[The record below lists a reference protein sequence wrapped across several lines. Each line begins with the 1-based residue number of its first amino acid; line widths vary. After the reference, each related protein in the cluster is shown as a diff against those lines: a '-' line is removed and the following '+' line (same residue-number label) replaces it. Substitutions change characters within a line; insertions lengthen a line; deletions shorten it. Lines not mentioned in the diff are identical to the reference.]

1 MACGC
6 TRSRAW
12 HAYGVHAGKE
22 WEMMAQL
29 NAKWLRK
36 PLLDGLVAPALKAY
50 FAADKVCPCP
60 LPLLYMWV

>member
-12 HAYGVHAGKE
+12 HAYGMHAGKE

-50 FAADKVCPCP
+50 FAADKV
-60 LPLLYMWV
+60 